1 MCWYTVTCES
11 DVLAGC
17 GILVLNGDWY
27 DDWIGKNRRKIIPRL
42 VQTNF
47 YEAFPEK
54 KIPLKLTISIFI
66 ELTPP
71 PGFPVDLP

>member
-11 DVLAGC
+11 DVLTGC

-54 KIPLKLTISIFI
+54 KNTSQ
-66 ELTPP
+66 
-71 PGFPVDLP
+71 VDDINFH